1 MYRICSS
8 SMAAA
13 SSAPVAKIPPG
24 PSWRCAGAP
33 VTTWRT
39 NFEKEICR
47 WNMSSNDPVDLRQ
60 DRREWL
66 KSSAA
71 ALGASLLPLPALS
84 GEQPQTAT
92 PPSKP
97 AASSAPNKPRS
108 EEHTSELQSRLHL
121 VCRLLLEKKKN

>member
-1 MYRICSS
+1 TALYTLSLHDALPICRTMYRICSS

-66 KSSAA
+66 K
-71 ALGASLLPLPALS
+71 
-84 GEQPQTAT
+84 
-92 PPSKP
+92 
-97 AASSAPNKPRS
+97 RS
-108 EEHTSELQSRLHL
+108 EEHTSELQSRSDL
-121 VCRLLLEKKKN
+121 